1 MASTAATTT
10 TSGIGPAKT
19 VPADLIQTEDNTVSV
34 PTQFPNKVAP
44 GNELKIDDAPPPEMV
59 TPLSR
64 LGERPEFIDCPF
76 CKRRTETTIS
86 KEGSDTQCLLSVLCC
101 LVCICLA
108 CLPSLAGWAEDIHHS
123 CSNCKRRVATK
134 RHSGTTQVYA
144 SDPAVQVPSNYAPTQ
159 AMSMPQASTEQKL
172 SS

>member
-1 MASTAATTT
+1 MASTATTTT

-19 VPADLIQTEDNTVSV
+19 VPADLIQTEANTVSV
-34 PTQFPNKVAP
+34 PVQFPNQVAP
-44 GNELKIDDAPPPEMV
+44 ENELKINDVPAPQMV

-76 CKRRTETTIS
+76 CKKRTETTIS
-86 KEGSDTQCLLSVLCC
+86 KEGSDTQC
-101 LVCICLA
+101 I
-108 CLPSLAGWAEDIHHS
+108 AGWAEDIHHS

-134 RHSGTTQVYA
+134 LHSGKTKVYA

-159 AMSMPQASTEQKL
+159 AMTMPEASTEQKL